1 MVVAGRMGR
10 SMQHTATVEEA
21 QQEAWQFFV

>member
-10 SMQHTATVEEA
+10 SMQQTATVEEA
-21 QQEAWQFFV
+21 QQEACLFLL